1 MSVRVENLAPS
12 SSPSDYEAPSYRRVG
27 RQATARVYLLHFDI
41 WRVVRQDR
49 SLTSRRVAEMVG
61 LGSDWIVRDIR
72 KPDWFVK
79 NVEHLFRIE
88 EVLCRHPLWQPKVI
102 YGEKSRGTDASF
114 VYRRWVDP
122 YHSPEFHADVR
133 RWERRRSDAEFI
145 ELARLDPWVTIIDV
159 TARDPNDYKIT
170 HYATAMTEKFGFSKK
185 GDRVADHPSPAYA
198 EIVTNDFGDAVVS
211 GEARCKD
218 VVHLYESRKD
228 RVIFRN
234 VTLPCLAEGKLVSK
248 MKLEH
253 WEPGRL
259 RR

>member
-1 MSVRVENLAPS
+1 MSVRVENLAFKSLHPE
-12 SSPSDYEAPSYRRVG
+12 SDSGSYRRVG
-27 RQATARVYLLHFDI
+27 RQTTSRVYLLHFDI

-79 NVEHLFRIE
+79 NVEHLFQIE
-88 EVLCRHPLWQPKVI
+88 EVLCQHPLWQPKVV
-102 YGEKSRGTDASF
+102 YGEMSRGTEASF

-122 YHSPEFHADVR
+122 YHSPEFQADAQRWAGR
-133 RWERRRSDAEFI
+133 RTDAEFI
-145 ELARLDPWVTIIDV
+145 EFAQRDPWVSIIDA
-159 TARDPNDYKIT
+159 TADNPFDYRFT
-170 HYATAMTEKFGFSKK
+170 HYATAMTEKFGFSKN
-185 GDRVADHPSPAYA
+185 GNRVADHPSRAYA
-198 EIVTNDFGDAVVS
+198 EILANDYQDAVFS
-211 GEARCKD
+211 GEARCRD